1 MNTENAPTVTRK
13 CFQDTSSTTER
24 NIFATMI
31 VCTLGIQKKNMTNF
45 AKRTELTGLFGEI

>member
-1 MNTENAPTVTRK
+1 M
-13 CFQDTSSTTER
+13 ER

-45 AKRTELTGLFGEI
+45 AKRTELIGLFGEGVTNKKQKEKK

>member
-1 MNTENAPTVTRK
+1 M
-13 CFQDTSSTTER
+13 ER

-45 AKRTELTGLFGEI
+45 AKRTELIGLFGEAVENT